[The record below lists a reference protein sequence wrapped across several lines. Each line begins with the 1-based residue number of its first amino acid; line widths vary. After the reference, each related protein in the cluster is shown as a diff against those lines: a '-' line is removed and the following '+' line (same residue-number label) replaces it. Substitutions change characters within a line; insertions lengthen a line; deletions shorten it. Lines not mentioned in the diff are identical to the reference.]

1 MLVAFCQTA
10 TLSTREIQ
18 EKNVKFEP
26 TFSFQNRN
34 EKMGRLANWL
44 VLPAVFAS
52 WEFNFGNFGPG
63 EEILVFSDA
72 LQKDPTLQIAL
83 WDVSDAPSEANLV
96 SLSCRR
102 VQQSTFENSN
112 EPLLGIEILD

>member
-1 MLVAFCQTA
+1 
-10 TLSTREIQ
+10 
-18 EKNVKFEP
+18 
-26 TFSFQNRN
+26 
-34 EKMGRLANWL
+34 MGRLANWL

-83 WDVSDAPSEANLV
+83 WDISDAPSEANLV

-112 EPLLGIEILD
+112 EPLLGIEILNKNVAEF